1 MESLTASQAVA
12 TIRPPSAAYRLLS
25 DERLARMATTGSRPA
40 FTVIFER
47 HHQALHRYCRSIVG
61 NDHDAADALQNTM
74 LKAMRALS
82 GETRR
87 IALRPWLYRIAHNES
102 ISLLRARRSDG
113 DLEAAT
119 DLGDPA
125 AEGVI
130 ESRER
135 LRTLTRDLR
144 ELTEQ
149 QRGALLMR
157 ELGGLSFAEVAG
169 ALGISAAA
177 AKQSVYEGRC
187 VLQALQEGRAMGC
200 DDVRRA
206 LSDGDRRMLRAKR
219 LRGHLRACQRCRDF
233 QLALHERP
241 GQLAAVAP
249 PLPLAAAGAMLNGLL
264 GAAGHGTGGGLV
276 TGLSLGAGAG
286 SGLSLGAKVAAVAV
300 VGSTLAGGAVVV
312 VPQRDRP
319 LSSDRAAPRVEPST
333 APALARP
340 LPSPGA
346 DTRTRGAAP
355 TAAAHTAAKARAGD
369 DRARAGRTPGRSA
382 TASSARARGRDR
394 SPAPRSENAS
404 GQRSR
409 PSRTARARGSADRPV
424 APRAIQAR
432 PASGPPRSARAPAVA
447 STAAP
452 RAERSPRSAPGTHG
466 PAGGSSP
473 QGSSR
478 P

>member
-12 TIRPPSAAYRLLS
+12 TTRPPSAAYRLLS
-25 DERLARMATTGSRPA
+25 DERLARMASTGSRPA

-102 ISLLRARRSDG
+102 ISLLRARRSDR

-125 AEGVI
+125 AERVM

-135 LRTLTRDLR
+135 LRTLTHDLR

-187 VLQALQEGRAMGC
+187 VLQALHEGRAMGC
-200 DDVRRA
+200 DDVRRT

-219 LRGHLRACQRCRDF
+219 LRGHLRACARCRDF

-241 GQLAAVAP
+241 GQLAALAP
-249 PLPLAAAGAMLNGLL
+249 PLPLAAAGAMLHGLL
-264 GAAGHGTGGGLV
+264 GAGHATGGGLV

-300 VGSTLAGGAVVV
+300 VGSTLAGGAVAV

-319 LSSDRAAPRVEPST
+319 LSSDLAAPRVEPST
-333 APALARP
+333 APVLARP
-340 LPSPGA
+340 LPSAGA
-346 DTRTRGAAP
+346 DTGTGAAR
-355 TAAAHTAAKARAGD
+355 TDVAHARARPGAGD
-369 DRARAGRTPGRSA
+369 DRARAPRTPGRSA
-382 TASSARARGRDR
+382 TAGSARARGRDR
-394 SPAPRSENAS
+394 APTPRSKDAS

-409 PSRTARARGSADRPV
+409 PSRTASASGSADRSV

-432 PASGPPRSARAPAVA
+432 PASGSPARSGRAPRVA
-447 STAAP
+447 SAAAT
-452 RAERSPRSAPGTHG
+452 RAQRAPRSAPATRD
-466 PAGGSSP
+466 PAGGPRP
-473 QGSSR
+473 QGSR
-478 P
+478 GR